1 MGYQIDKANGTKNGV
16 TNGHSNGHSNGSSNG
31 HSNGYSN
38 GYSNGHSNGYSNGH
52 SNGQSN
58 GHSNGYSDSL
68 KENHEARTSRGEDTM
83 RGYDHI
89 HWYVGNAK
97 QAASYYITRMNFHHV
112 AYQGPETGSRY
123 WASYTIANG
132 SARFVLTSPVLPLS
146 KLKDEPNTNEAFRA
160 REMYEHITAH
170 GDGVKDVAFEVDD
183 VAALY
188 SSAVER
194 GAVGMKKPYVLNDEY
209 GSVEL
214 ATIRAFGET
223 THTFV
228 NRRNYK
234 GIFLPGF
241 KEVKTTD
248 PINDFL
254 PNIKFEMIDHFV
266 GNQDWNGLQSAAKL

>member
-1 MGYQIDKANGTKNGV
+1 MG
-16 TNGHSNGHSNGSSNG
+16 
-31 HSNGYSN
+31 
-38 GYSNGHSNGYSNGH
+38 
-52 SNGQSN
+52 
-58 GHSNGYSDSL
+58 SL
-68 KENHEARTSRGEDTM
+68 SYEARTSQGEDTM

-160 REMYEHITAH
+160 REMYEHVTAH

-254 PNIKFEMIDHFV
+254 PNIKFEVIDHFV